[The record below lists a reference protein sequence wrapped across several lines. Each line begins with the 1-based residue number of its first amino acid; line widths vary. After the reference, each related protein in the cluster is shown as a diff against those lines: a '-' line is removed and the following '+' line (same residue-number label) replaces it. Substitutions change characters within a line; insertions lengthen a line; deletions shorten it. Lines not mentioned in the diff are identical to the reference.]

1 MTKYKPLPK
10 KNEQD
15 HKSFPMRVLQY
26 HTDDTAEQQ
35 HDALQRLQDGHYD
48 ILHIYGCWQHQ
59 AWRMARLALKRG
71 TRLVFSPQGQL
82 EPWVIEENYWKDKLP
97 KKLLYQRWIVSHA
110 YAVIIQGKMEEECL
124 KRLGWNPRLV
134 IIRNPQITHSITQQ
148 EAARQLEHIYR
159 MVMDSNQ
166 LELMKDDTRRM
177 LKIFIKAGI
186 TRDTRWIEED
196 LTTIDKEEWRKLLC
210 YAHQEHLTDTLL
222 YGIRVLNYEAPD
234 LDVSQIDYFLPPGYE
249 APTTIEQNIG
259 SSFVSEN
266 QRLLATFRYLKKLW
280 QHRRLAIS
288 HLVELDKELRFH
300 YANEQLLCEDLQERH
315 LLKLAAR
322 LMQLMADLTGLTEGF
337 MLMEPLNDRVTRQMR
352 KQIDNYLTI

>member
-1 MTKYKPLPK
+1 
-10 KNEQD
+10 
-15 HKSFPMRVLQY
+15 MRVLQY

-35 HDALQRLQDGHYD
+35 HDALLRLQDGHYD

-300 YANEQLLCEDLQERH
+300 YANEQQLCEDLQERH

>member
-1 MTKYKPLPK
+1 M
-10 KNEQD
+10 
-15 HKSFPMRVLQY
+15 
-26 HTDDTAEQQ
+26 
-35 HDALQRLQDGHYD
+35 
-48 ILHIYGCWQHQ
+48 
-59 AWRMARLALKRG
+59 
-71 TRLVFSPQGQL
+71 
-82 EPWVIEENYWKDKLP
+82 EEDYWKDKLP
-97 KKLLYQRWIVSHA
+97 KKLLYQRWIASHA
-110 YAVIIQGKMEEECL
+110 YAVIIQGKMEEECM

-159 MVMDSNQ
+159 MVMDSNL
-166 LELMKDDTRRM
+166 LELMKEDTRRM

-222 YGIRVLNYEAPD
+222 DGIRVLHYEAPD
-234 LDVSQIDYFLPPGYE
+234 LNVSQIDYFLPPDYVE
-249 APTTIEQNIG
+249 PTTIEQNIG

-266 QRLLATFRYLKKLW
+266 QRLLATFRHLKKLW
-280 QHRRLAIS
+280 QHHRLAIS
-288 HLVELDKELRFH
+288 HLVELDKELRYH
-300 YANEQLLCEDLQERH
+300 YADEQRLCEDLQERG

-337 MLMEPLNDRVTRQMR
+337 MLTEPLNDRVTRQMR

>member
-1 MTKYKPLPK
+1 
-10 KNEQD
+10 
-15 HKSFPMRVLQY
+15 MRVLQY

-148 EAARQLEHIYR
+148 EATRQLEHIYR
-159 MVMDSNQ
+159 IVMDSNQ

-196 LTTIDKEEWRKLLC
+196 LTTIEKEEWRKLLC

-234 LDVSQIDYFLPPGYE
+234 LDVSQVDYFLPSGYE

-280 QHRRLAIS
+280 QRRRLAIS

-300 YANEQLLCEDLQERH
+300 YANEQQLCEDLQERH

>member
-1 MTKYKPLPK
+1 M
-10 KNEQD
+10 
-15 HKSFPMRVLQY
+15 
-26 HTDDTAEQQ
+26 
-35 HDALQRLQDGHYD
+35 
-48 ILHIYGCWQHQ
+48 
-59 AWRMARLALKRG
+59 
-71 TRLVFSPQGQL
+71 FSPQGQL

-124 KRLGWNPRLV
+124 KRLGWNPRLA

-234 LDVSQIDYFLPPGYE
+234 LDVCQIDYFLPPGYE

-300 YANEQLLCEDLQERH
+300 YANEQQLCEDLQERH

-322 LMQLMADLTGLTEGF
+322 LMQLMSDLTGLTEGF

>member
-1 MTKYKPLPK
+1 
-10 KNEQD
+10 
-15 HKSFPMRVLQY
+15 MRVLQY

-35 HDALQRLQDGHYD
+35 HDALLRLQDGNYD

-266 QRLLATFRYLKKLW
+266 KRLLATFRYLKKLW

-300 YANEQLLCEDLQERH
+300 YANEQQLCEDLQERH